1 MLRTRLY
8 PLRFLRFYPPVGGAP
23 FLATGTTAINR
34 PRRSMRQLIIATSR
48 YKRRSRLAT
57 TILQSIRGNR
67 SPSGAIDP
75 PDSLRA
81 RARNFDFL
89 FWKLDGHPSTRQS
102 SFSWSTFPEEL
113 YSTER
118 PDDWRPKPIVATR
131 WMRVYAETFLA
142 TMLLRCR
149 AAFFH
154 PPERYAR
161 DSTLR
166 SPRTVNS

>member
-1 MLRTRLY
+1 
-8 PLRFLRFYPPVGGAP
+8 
-23 FLATGTTAINR
+23 
-34 PRRSMRQLIIATSR
+34 MRQLIIATSR

-118 PDDWRPKPIVATR
+118 PDDWRPEADR
-131 WMRVYAETFLA
+131 
-142 TMLLRCR
+142 
-149 AAFFH
+149 
-154 PPERYAR
+154 R
-161 DSTLR
+161 DSLDESLRGNFSRNDAFTLPGCLFP
-166 SPRTVNS
+166 SPRAIRAGLDSTFSADS